1 MKLKI
6 TEKEN
11 ENEKRILGLTRKLN
25 HSLFHDFSFNIDL
38 D

>member
-6 TEKEN
+6 TEN